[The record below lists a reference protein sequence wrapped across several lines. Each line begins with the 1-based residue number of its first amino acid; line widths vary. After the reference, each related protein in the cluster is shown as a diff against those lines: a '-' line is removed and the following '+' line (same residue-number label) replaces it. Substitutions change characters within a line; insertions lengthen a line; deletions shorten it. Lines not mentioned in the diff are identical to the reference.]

1 MRNSR
6 CKEGTLTFLFLAE
19 SRRWSSHVKDV
30 LSLPGGKKLSSP
42 ATEGRGQRKSIQTNL
57 VRLTLIFLLI
67 SLPLTDLAQAPL
79 SCHLFTIYHSLS
91 SLVYKFSSNCLFRSS
106 FSCGCSCVHVK
117 ICTLCFCSSAHVNL
131 ILTSAKNPKRVKFC
145 FPYRTYNS
153 LLEKCLFP
161 SWGVSI
167 STHTLR

>member
-1 MRNSR
+1 MWCGICLQTDIISAIKKKADLRKMLCTWIIR
-6 CKEGTLTFLFLAE
+6 VIDKTYL
-19 SRRWSSHVKDV
+19 RRWC
-30 LSLPGGKKLSSP
+30 
-42 ATEGRGQRKSIQTNL
+42 
-57 VRLTLIFLLI
+57 LIEI
-67 SLPLTDLAQAPL
+67 DLAQAPL
-79 SCHLFTIYHSLS
+79 SCHLFIIYHSLS

-131 ILTSAKNPKRVKFC
+131 ILTSAKKPKRVKFW

-161 SWGVSI
+161 SWGVSV
-167 STHTLR
+167 STHTSINTVLKS